1 MASAPRLHPL
11 DIGPVRLEDPVI
23 LAPMSGV
30 TDMPFRRMVKR
41 GGAGLVV
48 SEMIAS
54 AAMVRENR
62 KTLLMAK
69 NSPEEFPMSVQ
80 LAGCEPEVMAEAAKL
95 NEDRGAAIIDINF
108 GCPVKKVVNGHAG
121 SSLMRD
127 EVHAAKI
134 LEATV
139 KAVKLPVTLKMR
151 TGWDETNR
159 NAPNLARIAEA
170 CGIRMLTV
178 HGRTRCQFY
187 EGHADWA
194 FVANVK
200 AATKLPVIVNG
211 DINTLDD
218 VDQALAQSGADGL
231 MIGRGAYGRPWFLNQ
246 AIHYLR
252 TGERLPD
259 PPLAEQYATVRAHY
273 ESMLEHYGVE
283 TGVRMA
289 RKHLGWYSKGL
300 PASAEFRAA
309 VNRETEPAKV
319 EALLASNRPPLP
331 AAATKALATKS
342 ATTTPWFWGVWTLLT
357 HRGARDLRDPEF
369 LGPRIGDSEYHIWRG
384 WWAVSGRG
392 SARPFFHQKNPLLP
406 LHHFFSFRNLRG
418 RPDCGPLLPTGDKGR
433 RRERCAV
440 CWGGEGRARGAWSP
454 QRSAS

>member
-1 MASAPRLHPL
+1 MDRVNRLPPIQ
-11 DIGPVRLEDPVI
+11 IGSVQIDDPVI

-30 TDMPFRRMVKR
+30 TDMPFREMVKR
-41 GGAGLVV
+41 GGAGLVI

-62 KTLLMAK
+62 KTLLMART
-69 NSPEEFPMSVQ
+69 SPEEFPMSVQ
-80 LAGCEPEVMAEAAKL
+80 LAGCEPDVMADAAKL

-151 TGWDETNR
+151 TGWDATNR
-159 NAPNLARIAEA
+159 NAPSLARIAEE
-170 CGIRMLTV
+170 CGIRTLTV

-187 EGHADWA
+187 DGRADWA
-194 FVANVK
+194 FVKVVK
-200 AATKLPVIVNG
+200 AATRLPVIVNG

-218 VDQALAQSGADGL
+218 VDAALEQSGADGV
-231 MIGRGAYGRPWFLNQ
+231 MIGRGAYGRPWFLSQ
-246 AIHYLR
+246 VIHYLR
-252 TGERLPD
+252 TGERMPD
-259 PPLAEQYATVRAHY
+259 PSLAQQYATVREHFEA
-273 ESMLEHYGVE
+273 MLDHYGFE

-309 VNRETEPAKV
+309 VNRETDAGKV
-319 EALLASNRPPLP
+319 RAMLAAFFLP
-331 AAATKALATKS
+331 AFERVAA
-342 ATTTPWFWGVWTLLT
+342 
-357 HRGARDLRDPEF
+357 
-369 LGPRIGDSEYHIWRG
+369 
-384 WWAVSGRG
+384 
-392 SARPFFHQKNPLLP
+392 
-406 LHHFFSFRNLRG
+406 
-418 RPDCGPLLPTGDKGR
+418 
-433 RRERCAV
+433 
-440 CWGGEGRARGAWSP
+440 
-454 QRSAS
+454 

>member
-1 MASAPRLHPL
+1 MDSTSRLKP
-11 DIGPVRLEDPVI
+11 IAVGPVTIEDPVI

-30 TDMPFRRMVKR
+30 TDMPFRQMVKR

-62 KTLLMAK
+62 KTLQMAQG
-69 NSPEEFPMSVQ
+69 SPEEFPMSVQ
-80 LAGCEPEVMAEAAKL
+80 LAGCEPAVMAEAARL

-121 SSLMRD
+121 SALMRD
-127 EVHAAKI
+127 EVHAARI

-151 TGWDETNR
+151 TGWDSTNR
-159 NAPNLARIAEA
+159 NAPNLARIAEES
-170 CGIRMLTV
+170 GIKMLTV

-187 EGHADWA
+187 DGHADWA

-200 AATKLPVIVNG
+200 AVTRLPVIVNG

-218 VDQALAQSGADGL
+218 VDAALEQSGADGV

-259 PPLAEQYATVRAHY
+259 PSLAEQYAIVREHFEA
-273 ESMLEHYGVE
+273 MLSHYGQE

-300 PASAEFRAA
+300 PSSADFRAA
-309 VNRETEPAKV
+309 VNRETDPARV
-319 EALLASNRPPLP
+319 RALLAAFFLPNLERPSLERQ
-331 AAATKALATKS
+331 AA
-342 ATTTPWFWGVWTLLT
+342 
-357 HRGARDLRDPEF
+357 
-369 LGPRIGDSEYHIWRG
+369 
-384 WWAVSGRG
+384 
-392 SARPFFHQKNPLLP
+392 
-406 LHHFFSFRNLRG
+406 
-418 RPDCGPLLPTGDKGR
+418 
-433 RRERCAV
+433 
-440 CWGGEGRARGAWSP
+440 
-454 QRSAS
+454 